1 MTGAPPP
8 WLAVIDMQEVFAD
21 PGSAW
26 FTPRFGEI
34 VGPVKE
40 LVAAFRPR
48 VTFTRF
54 VAPAE
59 PAGAWRRYY
68 EQWPFALRPPDDP
81 IYRLVADFADDA
93 AAAAGLEIA
102 ASTFGKWGPQ
112 LEGMVGDGGRLVL
125 AGVSTDC
132 CVLSTAVAAA
142 DAGISVQVVA
152 DACAG
157 VNDEIQAQALA
168 LLRLYAPLIEVVS
181 LGEAVAGARADRSG

>member
-142 DAGISVQVVA
+142 DAGIGVQVVA

>member
-93 AAAAGLEIA
+93 AAAAGLEIE

-112 LEGMVGDGGRLVL
+112 LEGLVGDGGRLVL

-181 LGEAVAGARADRSG
+181 LGEAVAAARADRSG

>member
-1 MTGAPPP
+1 MTAAPPP

-59 PAGAWRRYY
+59 PAGAWRGYY

-93 AAAAGLEIA
+93 GKAGPGVEATTFSKWCPDLAA
-102 ASTFGKWGPQ
+102 T
-112 LEGMVGDGGRLVL
+112 VGEGGRLVL

-132 CVLSTAVAAA
+132 CVLSTAVAGA
-142 DAGISVQVVA
+142 DAGAQVQVVA

-157 VNDEIQAQALA
+157 VNDESQVQALA

-181 LGEAVAGARADRSG
+181 LGEAVAGARADRTG